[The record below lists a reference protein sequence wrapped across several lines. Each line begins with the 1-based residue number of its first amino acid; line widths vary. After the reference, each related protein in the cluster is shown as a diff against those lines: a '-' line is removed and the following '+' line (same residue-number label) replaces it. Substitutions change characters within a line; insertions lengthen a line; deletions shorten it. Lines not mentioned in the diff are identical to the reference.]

1 MSSLRSYS
9 DDDDSSEYGYNLSP
23 EEERLLCALADR
35 ISPVVPTSAP
45 PEPAPTKVP
54 APAPRIPA
62 PRTSRPPPS
71 PPKPSK
77 PSQPTIDSKAPSSSW
92 DPPVPEVVSVYRPP
106 TVPQNKPRPSQLVKP
121 RWDISGGIK
130 PDASQAVDEALD
142 ALSENDLKFDIIQLT
157 PETNPRTYRHGSAN
171 SKHVGRESGDSQDSG
186 IWNAPRSSGSRVSF
200 DVKHKTARMS
210 TVDTIPDVNYP
221 DRELSAPGFVAC
233 LTDQT
238 PRLVS
243 QALAGVSDTSLSVS
257 DENPQ
262 HMLEI
267 EVKRLNGVVPSPLA
281 QFRSFPKKPLSVTDL
296 TAGLWCELQHYYTL
310 SRLPFGRRTQTPAM
324 KRGSKVHEKLER
336 EVFQPV
342 TVTIAKKVDNLG
354 LQMWNVI
361 LGLRTLR
368 DTGSTRELQVWG
380 MVDGNLVNGV
390 IDYLSYENPDS
401 ELEEETLSSRG
412 SQTTASQRLADT
424 MMQVYITDIKTRL
437 TPKPPSK
444 PQVHMS
450 LIQLFLYHRFLSE
463 MASDKLDYFQIFG
476 RYNLNPEEPFSDSF
490 MAQMGAL
497 HEEVFEN
504 GDSESE
510 TEGASEWVY
519 ESESARTT
527 TTSTTTTTTES
538 SAYFSAPASPGAG
551 KRPKG
556 LKYGNLQSLLG
567 LLKFE
572 LQVTFPHGASD
583 IGQIVAVEYRSRGKG
598 KAPAAAEEED
608 EDEIDKDEGRV
619 ISTTTYFVEPGTLD
633 TYLAQTMP
641 WWKGEREPRGV
652 EMEDAFKCGYCEFA
666 GECEWRA
673 KMDDEVV
680 RKARAN
686 RARRERKRM
695 KEEGAV
701 VVGEGLE
708 GEQGEKPVLEEY
720 SGDVEE
726 SASQRKKKGKKR
738 GGEEKK
744 SRSRK
749 RQSASQEGIA
759 W

>member
-1 MSSLRSYS
+1 MSSFRSYS
-9 DDDDSSEYGYNLSP
+9 DDESSDYGYNLSP
-23 EEERLLCALADR
+23 EEENLLCAIADR
-35 ISPVVPTSAP
+35 LSPAPTSP
-45 PEPAPTKVP
+45 PPAVPTKVP
-54 APAPRIPA
+54 TPALRIPV
-62 PRTSRPPPS
+62 PRTSRPPTS
-71 PPKPSK
+71 PPKPNK
-77 PSQPTIDSKAPSSSW
+77 PPTAPFYTQNA
-92 DPPVPEVVSVYRPP
+92 PIPEVVSVFRPP
-106 TVPQNKPRPSQLVKP
+106 TVPSASTQNKPRPSQLVKP
-121 RWDISGGIK
+121 RWDIASNTR
-130 PDASQAVDEALD
+130 PDASQAVEEALD
-142 ALSENDLKFDIIQLT
+142 GLGENDLNFDITQLT
-157 PETNPRTYRHGSAN
+157 PDTEPTTYGHGSAN
-171 SKHVGRESGDSQDSG
+171 IKPVGRKDRRSQADKKSQTVPG
-186 IWNAPRSSGSRVSF
+186 APRSSDTHVSF
-200 DVKHKTARMS
+200 NIKSDSTHRTAVGTLSDVS
-210 TVDTIPDVNYP
+210 YP
-221 DRELSAPGFVAC
+221 DL
-233 LTDQT
+233 
-238 PRLVS
+238 S
-243 QALAGVSDTSLSVS
+243 QALAGVSDPSLSVS
-257 DENPQ
+257 DEDAQ
-262 HMLEI
+262 TQLRK
-267 EVKRLNGVVPSPLA
+267 EVKRRNGIVPSPLV

-310 SRLPFGRRTQTPAM
+310 SRLPFGRKTQTAAM
-324 KRGSKVHEKLER
+324 KKGSKVHEKLER

-342 TVTIAKKVDNLG
+342 TVTIAKKVDNFG

-412 SQTTASQRLADT
+412 SQTTASQRLADSLL
-424 MMQVYITDIKTRL
+424 QVYITDIKTRL

-463 MASDKLDYFQIFG
+463 MASDKLDYFQIFS
-476 RYNLNPEEPFSDSF
+476 RYGLDPQDPFSDSF

-504 GDSESE
+504 EDSE
-510 TEGASEWVY
+510 TETEGTSEWGY
-519 ESESARTT
+519 ESAGV
-527 TTSTTTTTTES
+527 STTTATTTKTTAS
-538 SAYFSAPASPGAG
+538 STYFSAPASPPGQAQLVQ
-551 KRPKG
+551 PKA
-556 LKYGNLQSLLG
+556 LKYRNLQSLLG

-572 LQVTFPHGASD
+572 LQLTFPHGASD
-583 IGQIVAVEYRSRGKG
+583 IGQIVAVEYRFRGKQ
-598 KAPAAAEEED
+598 ALAAEDDDSDQEET
-608 EDEIDKDEGRV
+608 DKDEGRV
-619 ISTTTYFVEPGTLD
+619 ISTTTYFVEPDTLD
-633 TYLAQTMP
+633 LYLAQTMP

-680 RKARAN
+680 RKARASK
-686 RARRERKRM
+686 ARRERKRM

-701 VVGEGLE
+701 IVGEGLE
-708 GEQGEKPVLEEY
+708 GEQGQKPVLEEY

-726 SASQRKKKGKKR
+726 DSSQRKTPKRTTKGKKR
-738 GGEEKK
+738 GGEESAKK

-749 RQSASQEGIA
+749 RQSGSGDAII

>member
-1 MSSLRSYS
+1 MSSFRSYS
-9 DDDDSSEYGYNLSP
+9 DDDSSDYGYNLSP
-23 EEERLLCALADR
+23 EEEKLLCALADR
-35 ISPVVPTSAP
+35 LSPVPTSPPPAP
-45 PEPAPTKVP
+45 APPTKVP
-54 APAPRIPA
+54 TPAPRIPA
-62 PRTSRPPPS
+62 PRTSRLPPS

-77 PSQPTIDSKAPSSSW
+77 PSEPTNPSKIPSSW
-92 DPPVPEVVSVYRPP
+92 NPPVPEVVSVFRPP
-106 TVPQNKPRPSQLVKP
+106 TVSAPSASQTKPRPSQLVKP
-121 RWDISGGIK
+121 RWDIR
-130 PDASQAVDEALD
+130 PNASEAVDETLD
-142 ALSENDLKFDIIQLT
+142 ALSESDLNFDITQLT
-157 PETNPRTYRHGSAN
+157 PETNPVAYRHGSAN
-171 SKHVGRESGDSQDSG
+171 TTKPVGRESGESEEDG
-186 IWNAPRSSGSRVSF
+186 GRRIVPRSSGSRVSF
-200 DVKHKTARMS
+200 DVTGKKRS
-210 TVDTIPDVNYP
+210 TRTSTMDTIPDVNYP
-221 DRELSAPGFVAC
+221 DL
-233 LTDQT
+233 
-238 PRLVS
+238 S
-243 QALAGVSDTSLSVS
+243 QALAGVSDTSLYVS

-262 HMLEI
+262 QTLQV
-267 EVKRLNGVVPSPLA
+267 EVKRRNGIVPSPLA
-281 QFRSFPKKPLSVTDL
+281 QFRAFPKKPLSVTDL

-310 SRLPFGRRTQTPAM
+310 SRLPFGRKTQTAAM

-342 TVTIAKKVDNLG
+342 TVAVAKKVDNFG

-476 RYNLNPEEPFSDSF
+476 RYGLDPEEPFSDSF

-504 GDSESE
+504 EDSE
-510 TEGASEWVY
+510 TETEGTSEWGY
-519 ESESARTT
+519 ESESARTA
-527 TTSTTTTTTES
+527 TTTTTTTTAES
-538 SAYFSAPASPGAG
+538 SAYFSAPASPPRH
-551 KRPKG
+551 KQPKG
-556 LKYGNLQSLLG
+556 LKYRNLQSLLG

-572 LQVTFPHGASD
+572 LQVTFPKGASD
-583 IGQIVAVEYRSRGKG
+583 IGQIVAVEYRYRGKG
-598 KAPAAAEEED
+598 KAPVAAVEED
-608 EDEIDKDEGRV
+608 DDETDKDEGRV
-619 ISTTTYFVEPGTLD
+619 ISTTTYFVEPDTLD
-633 TYLAQTMP
+633 MYLAQTMP

-686 RARRERKRM
+686 KARRERKRM

-701 VVGEGLE
+701 VIGEGLE
-708 GEQGEKPVLEEY
+708 GEQGERPVLEEY

-726 SASQRKKKGKKR
+726 SASQRKRTTKGKKR
-738 GGEEKK
+738 GGEEGKK